1 MEKGICTLKISELCN
16 IKHKNILTMIHGR
29 GNRKGFNNILRE
41 NMEEYFI
48 KSNYKDKQDKIWPC
62 YLATKKG
69 CELLLTKR
77 SINKKAFI
85 DYMKEYFNEN
95 NITYFEITRKE
106 VEFIKE
112 LEDALEPFGIKGKK
126 QYHILRYR
134 IDYYIP
140 NLNIAIEY
148 DENDHSNYS
157 YEAHEGR
164 QQEIERELGCR
175 FIRVSDKNSD
185 AYNIG
190 LVIKNIFNL

>member
-1 MEKGICTLKISELCN
+1 MEKGIYTLKISELCN
-16 IKHKNILTMIHGR
+16 IDHRDILKMIHGN
-29 GNRKGFNNILRE
+29 GNPKGFNNILRE

-48 KSNYKDKQDKIWPC
+48 KSNYKDKGGRTRPC

-85 DYMKEYFNEN
+85 NYMKEYFDEN

-106 VEFIKE
+106 TEFIKE
-112 LEDALEPFGIKGKK
+112 LEDALEPFEIKGEK

-140 NLNIAIEY
+140 SLNIAIEY
-148 DENDHSNYS
+148 DENGHSNYS
-157 YEAHEGR
+157 YETHEGR

-190 LVIKNIFNL
+190 LVIKNIFNE

>member
-1 MEKGICTLKISELCN
+1 MEKGIYTLKISELCN
-16 IKHKNILTMIHGR
+16 INHKDILRMIHGC
-29 GNRKGFNNILRE
+29 GNYKGFNNILGE

-48 KSNYKDKQDKIWPC
+48 KSNYKDKKCEIRPC

-85 DYMKEYFNEN
+85 DYMKEYFDED
-95 NITYFEITRKE
+95 NITYFEITRNE
-106 VEFIKE
+106 IQFIDQ
-112 LEDALEPFGIKGKK
+112 LEETLKPFNIKGKR
-126 QYHILRYR
+126 QYSVLRYR

-140 NLNIAIEY
+140 SLNIAIEY

-190 LVIKNIFNL
+190 LVIKNIFNK